1 MPVYDGSKWDWKPVR
16 DMYLD
21 EQGVEQW
28 KTAFYKLEGWDPKT
42 GYPNR
47 KTLEDLGMK
56 HVADVLQAKN
66 KLGL

>member
-1 MPVYDGSKWDWKPVR
+1 
-16 DMYLD
+16 MYLN

-42 GYPNR
+42 GYPVR
-47 KTLEDLGMK
+47 KTLEDLGLK

-66 KLGL
+66 KLGLEL